1 MYNVFYLTKSIGN
14 KRNNENVRSRNNVNN
29 HFAMRSRVVNIQDS

>member
-14 KRNNENVRSRNNVNN
+14 KRNNENVRSKTINK
-29 HFAMRSRVVNIQDS
+29 SRVVNIQDS